1 MKANQVPLFLCAS
14 VLLIAAPGPLNAQTP
29 GELLI
34 VEALQEIAFSIDEL
48 KPAQACR
55 AETTTVLKGIK
66 FTAAHPTNQ
75 DTAKSAARRGIVDD
89 AWEAADANCKEID
102 KADGVTECRVKKGNL
117 DRDTDIEVKCE
128 KAGDVFACDAKLV
141 NDVTYICNT

>member
-1 MKANQVPLFLCAS
+1 MKPHQVPLFIYAS
-14 VLLIAAPGPLNAQTP
+14 VLLTAAPEALNAQTP

-55 AETTTVLKGIK
+55 AETTTVSKGIK
-66 FTAAHPTNQ
+66 RTVADPNKDFAESTARS
-75 DTAKSAARRGIVDD
+75 KVVDA
-89 AWEAADANCKEID
+89 AWEKADENCQEIS
-102 KADGVTECRVKKGNL
+102 KADGVTECHVKKGNL
-117 DRDTDIEVKCE
+117 DRDKDIAISCPKINN
-128 KAGDVFACDAKLV
+128 VFTCDAMLK